1 MAAPAVSEES
11 EPVSGRRRSSES
23 GCAELTPLSE
33 SGVAVGLEDV
43 PAVEMAILVEVIED
57 RGIDRGEP
65 LQSLSSTGAVH
76 FAFTTS
82 LRLV

>member
-33 SGVAVGLEDV
+33 SGVAAGLEDV

-57 RGIDRGEP
+57 LGNNCGEP
-65 LQSLSSTGAVH
+65 LQSLSSTEAMH
-76 FAFTTS
+76 FALTTS
-82 LRLV
+82 RRLV